1 MAFANS
7 HSKQDVYQFPP
18 NQYRAT
24 AAMDSEGSPSSRS
37 STDSEP
43 PPYEESLIR
52 RQQQALALGSSIG
65 HSSDNKIIAIP
76 ATNASLGSAFLR
88 AYPPALERFN
98 ISKPVFL
105 DFLDHLNRAIVAS
118 PGLRIFGAAT
128 DIAGIV
134 PEPTT
139 QAVFAAAGLGAKVG
153 TYAMSKIR
161 SEGVIRQA
169 NQQLFFPRGLEV
181 QIVKLKTVALLANMP
196 ILNYKGEIDKRSP
209 ILESLQ
215 SLVEA
220 DELKTIS
227 AQQRRLRALEAWISP
242 LEIDELPEVA
252 NPSNVMG
259 KVDVF
264 VSEAERK
271 SAEQSMLKKRIK
283 ATEKHDRKSQKALEK
298 YEKSMEKYDS
308 KGKGRHSSR
317 DLEKLE
323 ERRQKAVDKYERK
336 TEKAETKYQKKNK
349 EEKSI
354 RKIGFLV
361 VVPRARES

>member
-1 MAFANS
+1 MEFG
-7 HSKQDVYQFPP
+7 D
-18 NQYRAT
+18 
-24 AAMDSEGSPSSRS
+24 SPSSRS
-37 STDSEP
+37 SSDSEP

-52 RQQQALALGSSIG
+52 RQQALALGSSIG
-65 HSSDNKIIAIP
+65 SSSANKIIAIP

-88 AYPPALERFN
+88 AYPPALGRFN

-105 DFLDHLNRAIVAS
+105 EFLDHLNRAIVAS
-118 PGLRIFGAAT
+118 PGLRVLGAAS

-139 QAVFAAAGLGAKVG
+139 QVIFGVAGLSAKVG
-153 TYAMSKIR
+153 TYAMSKVR

-169 NQQLFFPRGLEV
+169 NNELFFPRGLEA

-215 SLVEA
+215 SLVEV

-242 LEIDELPEVA
+242 LEIDELPPVA
-252 NPSNVMG
+252 SASNAMS

-283 ATEKHDRKSQKALEK
+283 ATEKHDKKSQKALEK
-298 YEKSMEKYDS
+298 YEKSMAKYEH
-308 KGKGRHSSR
+308 KEMGRHSSR
-317 DLEKLE
+317 DLEKME

-336 TEKAETKYQKKNK
+336 TEKAEMKYQKKDK
-349 EEKSI
+349 EEESI

-361 VVPRARES
+361 IVPRGRQN

>member
-1 MAFANS
+1 MEFGN
-7 HSKQDVYQFPP
+7 
-18 NQYRAT
+18 
-24 AAMDSEGSPSSRS
+24 SPSSRS
-37 STDSEP
+37 SSDSEP

-52 RQQQALALGSSIG
+52 RQQALALGSSIG
-65 HSSDNKIIAIP
+65 SSSANKIIAIP

-105 DFLDHLNRAIVAS
+105 EFLDHLNRAIVAS
-118 PGLRIFGAAT
+118 PGLRVLGAAS

-139 QAVFAAAGLGAKVG
+139 QVIFGVAGLGAKVG
-153 TYAMSKIR
+153 TYAMSKVR

-169 NQQLFFPRGLEV
+169 NNELFFPRGLEV
-181 QIVKLKTVALLANMP
+181 QIVKLKTVAMLANMP
-196 ILNYKGEIDKRSP
+196 ILNHKGEIDKKSP

-220 DELKTIS
+220 DELKTIG

-242 LEIDELPEVA
+242 LEIDELPPVA
-252 NPSNVMG
+252 SASDAMS

-271 SAEQSMLKKRIK
+271 SAEQAMLKKRIK
-283 ATEKHDRKSQKALEK
+283 ATEKHDKKSQKALEK
-298 YEKSMEKYDS
+298 YEKSMAKYEH
-308 KGKGRHSSR
+308 KEMGRHSSR
-317 DLEKLE
+317 DLEKME
-323 ERRQKAVDKYERK
+323 ERRQKAMDKYERK
-336 TEKAETKYQKKNK
+336 TEKAEMKYQKKDR

-361 VVPRARES
+361 VVPRGREN